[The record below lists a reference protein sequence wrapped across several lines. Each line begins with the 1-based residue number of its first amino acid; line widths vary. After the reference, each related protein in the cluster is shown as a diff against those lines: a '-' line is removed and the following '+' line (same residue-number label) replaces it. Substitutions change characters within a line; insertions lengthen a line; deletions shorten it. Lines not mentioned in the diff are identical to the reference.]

1 MKMNPQNK
9 KDACLL
15 YRTIVEAAKEME
27 KDEAL
32 ELLLAY
38 ADYALGDTDEIIT
51 DNKYI
56 KLILKQVVPSLKA
69 ADNRYRAAVDNGNK
83 GKESGKN
90 GGGIGRPRNNETPE
104 EYQKRV
110 EEWKRSKNPQNNPQN
125 SFDNVSCFNNPVI
138 TPNNPEKTLDNNPV
152 FEKTPSQAIENPQKN
167 PLDVDVD
174 VEVDV
179 EEEKDVDVEEEK
191 DIDVYVDNDKDINL
205 EEDKDIYVENKD
217 TEYYLKSFLNNP
229 TKDYSCLLNNITFFL
244 QRNNSDLTDLQENL
258 KKKCNCDMTFQ
269 EIVEVLQFMYKE
281 KINFKTA

>member
-1 MKMNPQNK
+1 MNPQNK

-69 ADNRYRAAVDNGNK
+69 ADNRYRTAVDNGNK

-90 GGGIGRPRNNETPE
+90 GGGIGRPKKGETKE
-104 EYQKRV
+104 DYQKRV
-110 EEWKRSKNPQNNPQN
+110 EEWKQSKNPQKNPQN
-125 SFDNVSCFNNPVI
+125 SFEEVSCFNNPVI
-138 TPNNPEKTLDNNPV
+138 TPNNPIKTPDNNPV
-152 FEKTPSQAIENPQKN
+152 FEKTPSQAIQNPQKN

-179 EEEKDVDVEEEK
+179 EEEKD
-191 DIDVYVDNDKDINL
+191 IDVYVDNDKDIYV
-205 EEDKDIYVENKD
+205 EEDKDIYVDNKD
-217 TEYYLKSFLNNP
+217 AEYYLKGFLKNP
-229 TKDYSCLLNNITFFL
+229 TKDYSCLLNDITFFL
-244 QRNNSDLTDLQENL
+244 QRNNSDLHLLQDNL
-258 KKKCNCDMTFQ
+258 KTICNCDMTIQ

-281 KINFKTA
+281 KINYITAN

>member
-1 MKMNPQNK
+1 MNPQNK

-51 DNKYI
+51 DNKCI

-90 GGGIGRPRNNETPE
+90 GGGIGRPKKGETKE
-104 EYQKRV
+104 DYQKRV
-110 EEWKRSKNPQNNPQN
+110 EEWKQSKNPQNNPQN

-138 TPNNPEKTLDNNPV
+138 TPNNPIKTPENNPV
-152 FEKTPSQAIENPQKN
+152 FEKTPSQAIQNPQKN
-167 PLDVDVD
+167 PQDVDVD
-174 VEVDV
+174 VE
-179 EEEKDVDVEEEK
+179 VDVEEEK
-191 DIDVYVDNDKDINL
+191 DIDVYVDNDKDIYV

-217 TEYYLKSFLNNP
+217 TEYYLKDFLNNP

-244 QRNNSDLTDLQENL
+244 QRNNSDLHLLQENL
-258 KKKCNCDMTFQ
+258 KTICNCDMTIQ
-269 EIVEVLQFMYKE
+269 EIVEILQFMYKE
-281 KINFKTA
+281 KISYRNSF

>member
-1 MKMNPQNK
+1 MNPQNK

-104 EYQKRV
+104 EYQKRL

-138 TPNNPEKTLDNNPV
+138 TSNNPTKTLDNNPV

-167 PLDVDVD
+167 PLDVDV
-174 VEVDV
+174 EVDV

-191 DIDVYVDNDKDINL
+191 DVDVYVDNDKDINL

-258 KKKCNCDMTFQ
+258 KKKCNCDMTIQ
-269 EIVEVLQFMYKE
+269 ELVEVLQFMYKE